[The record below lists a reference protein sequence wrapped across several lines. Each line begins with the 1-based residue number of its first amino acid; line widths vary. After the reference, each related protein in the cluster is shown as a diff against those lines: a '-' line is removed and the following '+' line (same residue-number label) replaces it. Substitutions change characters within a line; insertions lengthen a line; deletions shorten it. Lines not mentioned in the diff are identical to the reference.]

1 MRWAK
6 AERDGACPLAFLS
19 LFAVGALGA
28 AAAIGVAKATRRSEV
43 DSRRS
48 ATAAADPVERLS
60 DEQTEQLL
68 RVDGS
73 RRAAV
78 RTGQLVGL
86 AAGIVFGYLVWIPLL
101 SGQVGP
107 ILDYAAIAGTV
118 SAWAAPFAES
128 AAIVLPSFITLLGA
142 LAVVKVVGWAS
153 TFVIGTSSVVG
164 VLAVCW
170 AALASVALLDAQR
183 QTPEGLGAAIGAAAL
198 AVFCITVA
206 VAVPELMPFSRAAR
220 EKQLDQR
227 AEALAARR
235 PVLSE
240 EARIIRRCAIPLYEG
255 SGASNRLMAW
265 YISAAVAPIVIL
277 VLGGFLLALS
287 QLPEDAAAPSETSV
301 GSTVI
306 GMVVF
311 AALGVVALVLLHVAV
326 LAQYRR
332 PRRLWRGVALPAALG
347 TLLLAVIPLMMT
359 AVARQQPGYAWT
371 VTAAAEWIWA
381 AIVWGSV
388 FAPSWI
394 AMPRLGLFGQ
404 VAVAAAV
411 DSAERQSRHLQ
422 ALRRVT
428 SHRTD
433 IDRLRHRARS
443 AE

>member
-1 MRWAK
+1 MTKPRII
-6 AERDGACPLAFLS
+6 
-19 LFAVGALGA
+19 AVSNLKGGTGKTTTTCHLA
-28 AAAIGVAKATRRSEV
+28 AAFAAQDLKVFIIDADPQGSALRWSE
-43 DSRRS
+43 
-48 ATAAADPVERLS
+48 AADWTIP
-60 DEQTEQLL
+60 T
-68 RVDGS
+68 
-73 RRAAV
+73 
-78 RTGQLVGL
+78 VGL
-86 AAGIVFGYLVWIPLL
+86 PVKNLHSQISGIVP
-101 SGQVGP
+101 P
-107 ILDYAAIAGTV
+107 GTD
-118 SAWAAPFAES
+118 
-128 AAIVLPSFITLLGA
+128 
-142 LAVVKVVGWAS
+142 VV
-153 TFVIGTSSVVG
+153 I
-164 VLAVCW
+164 
-170 AALASVALLDAQR
+170 
-183 QTPEGLGAAIGAAAL
+183 IAL

-287 QLPEDAAAPSETSV
+287 QRPEDAAAPSETSV

-371 VTAAAEWIWA
+371 VTAAAEWIRA

-428 SHRTD
+428 SISMTASHSDTTSHTD
-433 IDRLRHRARS
+433 AGRS
-443 AE
+443 TPA